1 MNTGAK
7 TRFEE
12 LVEAVGDIEVSVL
25 ATSRFPPLDI
35 ERHLDLGELRAV
47 VFNVAPCERALEH
60 IKQCRICERMVRDE
74 QRENPLIEEDDGD
87 PS

>member
-7 TRFEE
+7 TRFEG
-12 LVEAVGDIEVSVL
+12 LVTAVGDIEVSVL
-25 ATSRFPPLDI
+25 ATSRFPPL

-47 VFNVAPCERALEH
+47 VFNIAPCERALEH
-60 IKQCRICERMVRDE
+60 VKQCRICERMVRNE